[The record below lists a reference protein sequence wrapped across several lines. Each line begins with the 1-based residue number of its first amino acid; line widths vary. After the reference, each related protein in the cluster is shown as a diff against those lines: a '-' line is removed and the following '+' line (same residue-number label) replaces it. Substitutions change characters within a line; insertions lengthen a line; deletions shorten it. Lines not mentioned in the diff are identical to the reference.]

1 MDYANCILETSDKGY
16 VIAGESASFGEWP
29 GDFWL
34 LKTEGPP
41 PVGGIEIPVDKLAL
55 LTPYI
60 ALAVVVV
67 AIVTGAVYI
76 GRRWFRRLIA
86 LKP

>member
-55 LTPYI
+55 LAPYVASAAI
-60 ALAVVVV
+60 IVAV
-67 AIVTGAVYI
+67 ASGSVYA
-76 GRRWFRRLIA
+76 GKRWLRKTIT
-86 LKP
+86 